1 MADQAPGPGR
11 PARRSAF
18 ARDMT
23 EHTELRDAQ
32 ALRALT
38 HPVRLQLL
46 QALVLEGPLTATA
59 AAELIGETP
68 TTCSFHFRQLKKYG
82 FVEDDAP
89 PGGRE
94 RPWRLARMDHRIPGR
109 TGEPDVDMASSA
121 LVRILLEHYIAE
133 LREWWQRSPDEPADW
148 QQATGL
154 TDQVLFVTPAELR
167 ALRAELYQPPAR
179 YTDRIEDPSL
189 RPPGARAVRMLT
201 STYLIDHGRPGPGGR
216 APGGRA
222 PGGAAPGGPV
232 PGASG

>member
-1 MADQAPGPGR
+1 MADQLPGPAAR
-11 PARRSAF
+11 ARRSAF
-18 ARDMT
+18 ARDMG
-23 EHTELRDAQ
+23 EHRELRDAQ

-94 RPWRLARMDHRIPGR
+94 RPWRLARMDHAIPSR
-109 TGEPDVDMASSA
+109 TGEPDVDLASGA

-133 LREWWQRSPDEPADW
+133 LRQWWQRSPGYPPDW
-148 QQATGL
+148 QEATGF
-154 TDQVLFVTPAELR
+154 TDMVLFVTPAELR
-167 ALRAELYQPPAR
+167 DLRAELYGPQAR
-179 YTDRIEDPSL
+179 YTGRIEDPSL
-189 RPPGARAVRMLT
+189 RPPGARPVRMLT
-201 STYLIDHGRPGPGGR
+201 STYLIEGGTPGPGG
-216 APGGRA
+216 
-222 PGGAAPGGPV
+222 PV
-232 PGASG
+232 SGDPASGDPA